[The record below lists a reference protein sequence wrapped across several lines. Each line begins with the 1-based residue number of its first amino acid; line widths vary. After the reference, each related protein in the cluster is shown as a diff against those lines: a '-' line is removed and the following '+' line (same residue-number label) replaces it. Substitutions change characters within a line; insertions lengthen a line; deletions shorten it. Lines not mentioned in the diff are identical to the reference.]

1 MLPNT
6 TLTLPL
12 INHARELLIE
22 RGMGVLGAWAL
33 LNLLVSG
40 YYVARTDR
48 RHPTHHFH
56 LMNVA
61 WNVVNALIA
70 VWGILQAHPQ
80 QVAGLTLAESLA
92 AQARTEQI
100 LLVNAALDVGYVLL
114 GLWLRQRAASAAR
127 PERLAGFGRSVMLQG
142 AFLAVFDTGL
152 YLVYHPYAAR
162 LLAAGA

>member
-1 MLPNT
+1 MT
-6 TLTLPL
+6 ADATLPL

-48 RHPTHHFH
+48 RSVAHHFH

-61 WNVVNALIA
+61 WNMVNALIA

-100 LLVNAALDVGYVLL
+100 LLVNAALDVGYVLF
-114 GLWLRQRAASAAR
+114 GLWLRRRATTAIR
-127 PERLAGFGRSVMLQG
+127 PERLEGFGRSVVLQG
-142 AFLAVFDTGL
+142 AFLVVFDTGL
-152 YLVYHPYAAR
+152 YLLYHPYAAQ